1 VVSATAAAAGCDGAV
16 EAAWDELAR
25 PVPAPPPSAD
35 VTTASPRST
44 HGAVVTSN
52 ETARSVGADS
62 LPGTASVAAAVSDG
76 APPSAG
82 ESPTASLVTDGLV
95 VVLGGADADVAGR
108 GVAEALPVAVLP
120 GAVQAGP
127 VLRVAS
133 VGVVPVAVVPVAV
146 VPVAVVPVAVVPA
159 GAVPADVAGQ
169 RGPAGDEVP
178 VGGVQAG
185 PVLRVASV
193 GVVPVGAV
201 PADVVPADVVPA
213 AAGQLGRA
221 GDEVPVGAAGDC
233 AVPGPPPC
241 GRWPGSPG
249 SAGV

>member
-1 VVSATAAAAGCDGAV
+1 
-16 EAAWDELAR
+16 
-25 PVPAPPPSAD
+25 
-35 VTTASPRST
+35 
-44 HGAVVTSN
+44 
-52 ETARSVGADS
+52 
-62 LPGTASVAAAVSDG
+62 
-76 APPSAG
+76 
-82 ESPTASLVTDGLV
+82 VTDGLV

-146 VPVAVVPVAVVPA
+146 VP
-159 GAVPADVAGQ
+159 ADVAPAAAGQ
-169 RGPAGDEVP
+169 RGPAGDQVS
-178 VGGVQAG
+178 
-185 PVLRVASV
+185 L
-193 GVVPVGAV
+193 
-201 PADVVPADVVPA
+201 
-213 AAGQLGRA
+213 
-221 GDEVPVGAAGDC
+221 GAAGDC